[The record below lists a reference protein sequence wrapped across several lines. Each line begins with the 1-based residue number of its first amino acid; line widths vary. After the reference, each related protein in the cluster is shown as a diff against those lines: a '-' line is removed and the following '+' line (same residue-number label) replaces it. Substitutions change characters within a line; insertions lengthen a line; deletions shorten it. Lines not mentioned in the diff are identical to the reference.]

1 MKFID
6 AFSRDRSIALA
17 GPVDDD
23 MLAAVDFYVG
33 RVAGIFVPRVEHCGH
48 ASPTDHAHPAWLFFV
63 HLNERQVLA
72 GYETV
77 WEREGL
83 TVTAVP
89 AGLAHNERPHE
100 LNARYAA
107 IYLERDFF
115 ARELARYPEPGDGAG
130 NGRNGGTLPRTDGIF
145 SFSVGTDIVGP
156 ITEFIGEYEAAL
168 PGYDDLLDATALR
181 IAHRLI
187 RGMRG
192 IVEGSVAAGERMEI
206 QKACDFIHENYS
218 RKLMVRDIAEVAA
231 ISESHFARVFKR
243 ETGHTPADY
252 VAMIRI
258 DKAKKLL
265 RAGGL
270 SVTEIAGAAGFASSS
285 HFSTAFSRAIGV
297 SPAEFREKGL

>member
-6 AFSRDRSIALA
+6 ASSRDRAIALA
-17 GPVDDD
+17 GPVDDA
-23 MLAAVDFYVG
+23 LLGAVDFYVG

-48 ASPTDHAHPAWLFFV
+48 ASAPDHAHPAWLFFV
-63 HLNERQVLA
+63 HLNERQVLTDFDTA
-72 GYETV
+72 

-83 TVTAVP
+83 TVTVVP
-89 AGLAHNERPHE
+89 AGLTHTERPHE

-115 ARELARYPEPGDGAG
+115 RQELARYPLPE
-130 NGRNGGTLPRTDGIF
+130 GGQDSLPRTDAIF
-145 SFSVGTDIVGP
+145 TFSVSNGILNP

-168 PGYDDLLDATALR
+168 SGYDELLDATALR

-192 IVEGSVAAGERMEI
+192 IVDGSVAAGERMEI
-206 QKACDFIHENYS
+206 HKACDFIHEHYS
-218 RKLMVRDIAEVAA
+218 RKLMVRQIAEIAA

-243 ETGHTPADY
+243 ETGHPPAEY
-252 VAMIRI
+252 VNMIRI

-270 SVTEIAGAAGFASSS
+270 SVTEIANFTGFASPS
-285 HFSTAFSRAIGV
+285 HFSTAFSRATGI
-297 SPAEFREKGL
+297 SPAEFREKGV

>member
-1 MKFID
+1 MKYAD
-6 AFSRDRSIALA
+6 AFSRARAIALA
-17 GPVDDD
+17 GPIDED
-23 MLAAVDFYVG
+23 MLGAVDFYVG

-48 ASPTDHAHPAWLFFV
+48 ASPENHAHPAWLFFV
-63 HLNERQVLA
+63 HLNERQVLE

-115 ARELARYPEPGDGAG
+115 ERELARYPVAG
-130 NGRNGGTLPRTDGIF
+130 IGENALPRADAIF
-145 SFSVGTDIVGP
+145 SFSVGADVTGP

-181 IAHRLI
+181 IAHKLI
-187 RGMRG
+187 RAMRAL
-192 IVEGSVAAGERMEI
+192 VEGSVAAGERMEI
-206 QKACDFIHENYS
+206 HKACDFIHENYS
-218 RKLMVRDIAEVAA
+218 RKLMVRDIAAAAA

-243 ETGHTPADY
+243 ETGHSPAEY
-252 VAMIRI
+252 VTMIRI

-265 RAGGL
+265 RAGTM
-270 SVTEIAGAAGFASSS
+270 SITEIAGATGFASPS
-285 HFSTAFSRAIGV
+285 HFSTAFSRATGV
-297 SPAEFREKGL
+297 SPAGFREKGL

>member
-6 AFSRDRSIALA
+6 AASRDRARALA
-17 GPVDDD
+17 GPVDDA
-23 MLAAVDFYVG
+23 LLEAVDFYVG

-48 ASPTDHAHPAWLFFV
+48 ASAPNHAHPAWLFFV
-63 HLNERQVLA
+63 HLNERQVLE
-72 GYETV
+72 GYETA

-83 TVTAVP
+83 SVTAVP
-89 AGLAHNERPHE
+89 SGFPHTERPHE

-107 IYLERDFF
+107 VYLERAVF
-115 ARELARYPEPGDGAG
+115 ARELARYPESGDRSAS
-130 NGRNGGTLPRTDGIF
+130 LPRHDAIF
-145 SFSVGTDIVGP
+145 TFSVGKDILNP

-181 IAHRLI
+181 IAHSLI

-206 QKACDFIHENYS
+206 HKACDFIHENFS
-218 RKLMVRDIAEVAA
+218 RKLKVGDIAGVAA

-243 ETGHTPADY
+243 ETGHTPAEY
-252 VAMIRI
+252 VNMIRI

-265 RAGGL
+265 RAGSS
-270 SVTEIAGAAGFASSS
+270 SVTEIASATGFATPS
-285 HFSTAFSRAIGV
+285 HFSTAFSRATGV
-297 SPAEFREKGL
+297 SPAEFREKGI